1 MKLARILAW
10 LDSAAVSPT
19 GQPHQIDWL
28 RVSPFVALHLA
39 CLGVVWV
46 GVSATAIA
54 TAVSLYLVR
63 MFAITA
69 FYHRYF
75 SHRSFR
81 TSRALQFSFAVLGAT
96 AVQRGP
102 LWWASHHRYHH
113 AHSDRASDPHSPL
126 RHGFLWS
133 HCGWFLANQSYAT
146 RRKLVRDLARYPELV
161 FLDRYDALAPTALA
175 TLLYLVGVLL
185 AAVHPELGTSGAQLL
200 VWGFCV
206 STVALYHGTFTI
218 NSLAHVF
225 GWRRFPTPDRSRNNP
240 LLALLTLGEGWHNN
254 HHYFPGSVRQGFAW
268 WEIDPTYYA
277 LRALS
282 ALGLVWDLR
291 TVPPAMRAARSSS

>member
-146 RRKLVRDLARYPELV
+146 RRKLVRDLARYPELL

-218 NSLAHVF
+218 NSLAHVC

-291 TVPPAMRAARSSS
+291 TVPPAMRAAQSSS

>member
-1 MKLARILAW
+1 MKLARIFAW
-10 LDSAAVSPT
+10 LDAGALSPS
-19 GQPHQIDWL
+19 GEPQQIDWL
-28 RVSPFVALHLA
+28 RVTPFVALHLA
-39 CLGVVWV
+39 CLGVFWV
-46 GVSATAIA
+46 GMSGSAVVTALA
-54 TAVSLYLVR
+54 LYLLR

-81 TSRALQFSFAVLGAT
+81 TSRALQFSFALLGAA

-102 LWWASHHRYHH
+102 LWWASHHRHHH
-113 AHSDRASDPHSPL
+113 AHADRVADPHSPL
-126 RHGFLWS
+126 QHGFLWS
-133 HCGWFLANQSYAT
+133 HCGWFLANESYAT
-146 RRKLVRDLARYPELV
+146 RRELVRDLARYPELL
-161 FLDRYDALAPTALA
+161 FLDRYDALVPIALA
-175 TLLYLVGVLL
+175 ILLYLLGARL
-185 AAVHPELGTSGAQLL
+185 AAVHPELRTSGAQLL

-225 GWRRFPTPDRSRNNP
+225 GWRRFPTADRSRNNP

-268 WEIDPTYYA
+268 WEVDLTYWA

-282 ALGLVWDLR
+282 AFGLVWDLR
-291 TVPPAMRAARSSS
+291 TVPAAGRAVVGSP

>member
-1 MKLARILAW
+1 MKPGSISAW
-10 LDSAAVSPT
+10 LDAAAVTPA
-19 GQPHQIDWL
+19 GHPRHIDWL
-28 RVSPFVALHLA
+28 RVAPFVALHLA
-39 CLGVVWV
+39 CLGVLWV
-46 GVSATAIA
+46 GMSATAVT
-54 TAVSLYLVR
+54 TALTLYLVR

-81 TSRALQFSFAVLGAT
+81 TSRFLQFSFALLGAT

-113 AHSDRASDPHSPL
+113 AHSDRAADPHSPQ

-133 HCGWFLANQSYAT
+133 HCGWFLANESYAT
-146 RRKLVRDLARYPELV
+146 RRELVRDLARYPELL
-161 FLDRYDALAPTALA
+161 FLDRYDALAPLALA
-175 TLLYLVGVLL
+175 TLLYLLGVLL
-185 AAVHPELGTSGAQLL
+185 GAVRPELGTSGAQLF

-206 STVALYHGTFTI
+206 STIALYHGTFAI

-268 WEIDPTYYA
+268 WELDLTWYA

-291 TVPPAMRAARSSS
+291 TVPAALRAPRRSP